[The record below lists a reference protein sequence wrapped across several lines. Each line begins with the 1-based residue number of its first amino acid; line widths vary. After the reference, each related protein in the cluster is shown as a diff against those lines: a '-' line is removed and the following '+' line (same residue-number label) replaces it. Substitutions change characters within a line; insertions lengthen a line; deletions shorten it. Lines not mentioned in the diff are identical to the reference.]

1 LPPFADLCCFA
12 QRLFH
17 PLGVLVTRK
26 NFVRLGSAG
35 VTEILDVSGT
45 TMTMV
50 TEFVVLRG
58 TAVHAGTA
66 QFREEIKS
74 DSPQAVATRGLGV
87 VQFVE
92 QMAAA
97 LARGAW

>member
-1 LPPFADLCCFA
+1 MAPPW
-12 QRLFH
+12 
-17 PLGVLVTRK
+17 
-26 NFVRLGSAG
+26 
-35 VTEILDVSGT
+35 
-45 TMTMV
+45 
-50 TEFVVLRG
+50 
-58 TAVHAGTA
+58 HAGTA

-74 DSPQAVATRGLGV
+74 DSPQTVAKRGLGV